1 MHKSPASGHL
11 PSVRCFGHARG
22 SKVPYFVALL
32 LYFALRTTL
41 GLFSQT
47 APSSPQTAPHAL
59 PPPAQSFDLS
69 DEVVQD
75 VLTKF
80 QTGLESHSLD
90 RVLAIFDAENMK
102 DFSRFR
108 DQMTAF
114 FHLHDNIKFRYQL
127 LQVTE
132 NKDSGSATAEVEMDA
147 DPADILPTEHR
158 RTAQLRFQIKRVGN
172 LWKVTDLTPMDFF
185 TQ

>member
-1 MHKSPASGHL
+1 M
-11 PSVRCFGHARG
+11 
-22 SKVPYFVALL
+22 
-32 LYFALRTTL
+32 
-41 GLFSQT
+41 
-47 APSSPQTAPHAL
+47 
-59 PPPAQSFDLS
+59 
-69 DEVVQD
+69 QD

-80 QTGLESHSLD
+80 QQALEAHSLD

-102 DFSRFR
+102 DFPRFR

-114 FHLHDNIKFRYQL
+114 FRLHDTIKFRYEL

-132 NKDSGSATAEVEMDA
+132 NKDSGSATADVEMDA
-147 DPADILPTEHR
+147 DPSDILPTEHR
-158 RTAQLRFQIKRVGN
+158 RTAQMRFQLKRIDN